1 MRLREWMKRSTE
13 RRRAP
18 RRRVAH
24 LCAVYWDG
32 RPDCSH
38 PIREISSEGAYIE
51 TGCPW
56 PVGTLLRLNIVGNP
70 CPTRP
75 QAFQEVWSR
84 IVRLAADGFCVEFLW
99 ENYGSR
105 DQFTRFLKGIECVTG

>member
-1 MRLREWMKRSTE
+1 MRMRLPEWMKRPAE
-13 RRRAP
+13 RRRAA
-18 RRRVAH
+18 RRRVAD

-56 PVGTLLRLNIVGNP
+56 AAGTLLRLNIVSGT
-70 CPTRP
+70 CRMRP
-75 QAFQEVWSR
+75 HAFAEVWSR
-84 IVRLAADGFCVEFLW
+84 IVRPAADGFCVEFLW
-99 ENYGSR
+99 ESAGSR
-105 DQFTRFLKGIECVTG
+105 EEFTRFLEGS